1 MVWHQSVPCLERG
14 PLPSQNMTVFIA
26 EFHLVD
32 RSLWSGTAAVE
43 EAVAEV
49 GMYCVHTGTQ
59 ALGIEKIG
67 VVQGRTGLP

>member
-1 MVWHQSVPCLERG
+1 
-14 PLPSQNMTVFIA
+14 MTAFIA

-32 RSLWSGTAAVE
+32 RSLWSGTVAVE

-49 GMYCVHTGTQ
+49 GMYCMHTGTQ
-59 ALGIEKIG
+59 AVGIEKIG